1 MQKLELFFNLF
12 LQKIQAFV
20 SDYSNFYQIFV
31 FLCVFVFSF
40 VLAKVFL
47 QTFKKS
53 KVAKKHEKLLTT
65 FNIIFFPFVTILVL
79 AVAYLISVRFFS
91 HSYVLLIFFKLCLL
105 WLVIRVI
112 KIFPNNNIF
121 FTIISF
127 SIISLAVLSILDVD
141 QKLLTF
147 QLGKFSISLY
157 DFFKSLGLFCFF
169 IWLFFQINR
178 RVERFIHKQ
187 WNLPP
192 NSKELLVKVCNIII
206 ILVFSL
212 VALNILGLDLTRF
225 AFLTGA
231 IGIGVGFGLKSIL
244 ANFVSGFILLMDKT
258 IEKGSVVEIEDI
270 SGIITSIGVR
280 STIVKSFD
288 GKEILI
294 PNEKFIS
301 DKVVNL
307 TLSDRQ
313 IRFKAKIGV
322 SYKSEPSEVKK
333 ILQEVLDKN
342 SFVSMN
348 PKPKVYLSEFG
359 DSSVN
364 FTVFFWVHDI
374 SGEIHQ
380 AREQVLLDIWQ
391 ALKDNNIEI
400 PYPQIDVHQR

>member
-1 MQKLELFFNLF
+1 MQKLGMFFDL
-12 LQKIQAFV
+12 LLRRAQGV
-20 SDYSNFYQIFV
+20 LSDYNNFYQIFA
-31 FLCVFVFSF
+31 FLCVLVFSF
-40 VLAKVFL
+40 VLVKLFL
-47 QTFKKS
+47 KTFKKS
-53 KVAKKHEKLLTT
+53 KVAKRHEKFLNI
-65 FNIIFFPFVTILVL
+65 FNIVLFPLFTVL
-79 AVAYLISVRFFS
+79 GLAIVYLINERFFS
-91 HSYVLLIFFKLCLL
+91 HSYILLICFKLCLL
-105 WLVIRVI
+105 WLVIRAI

-127 SIISLAVLSILDVD
+127 SIISLTVLSILDVD

-157 DFFKSLGLFCFF
+157 DFFKSLGLFCFL

-178 RVERFIHKQ
+178 RVERFIHQQ

-192 NSKELLVKVCNIII
+192 NSKELLVKVSNICI
-206 ILVFSL
+206 ILVFAL

-258 IEKGSVVEIEDI
+258 IQKGSVVEIEDI
-270 SGIITSIGVR
+270 SGTITSIGVR
-280 STIVKSFD
+280 NTIVKSFD

-322 SYKSEPSEVKK
+322 SYNSEPIEVRK
-333 ILQEVLDKN
+333 ILQAVLDKN
-342 SFVSMN
+342 SFISKN
-348 PKPKVYLSEFG
+348 PSPKAYLSQFG
-359 DSSVN
+359 DSSVD
-364 FTVFFWVHDI
+364 FTVFFWVQDI

-380 AREQVLLDIWQ
+380 AKEQVLLDIWQ
-391 ALKDNNIEI
+391 ALKENKIEI
-400 PYPQIDVHQR
+400 PYPQVDVHQK